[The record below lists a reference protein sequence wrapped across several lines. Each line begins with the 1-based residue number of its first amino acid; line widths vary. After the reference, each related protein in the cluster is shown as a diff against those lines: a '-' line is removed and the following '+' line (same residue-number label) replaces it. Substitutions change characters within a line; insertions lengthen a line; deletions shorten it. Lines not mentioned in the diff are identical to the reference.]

1 MIVKT
6 IKYTDYNGEK
16 REEDFYFNYS
26 RAEMIEMEASVEGGM
41 NVKIKKIIQSKST
54 KEAMV
59 LIKDII
65 LGAYGIKSDDGKR
78 FIKTDDIRKS
88 FEESE
93 SCRRT
98 SSAAIWAQMSEIMAS
113 FSPGDAGS
121 QRRNSRGWASSP
133 SRGRVFMARS
143 FHLK

>member
-1 MIVKT
+1 MIIKT
-6 IKYTDYNGEK
+6 IKYTDYNGAK

-26 RAEMIEMEASVEGGM
+26 RAEMIEMEASVDGGM
-41 NVKIKKIIQSKST
+41 DAKIKKIIQSKST

-78 FIKTDDIRKS
+78 FVKSEDIRKS

-93 SCRRT
+93 AYSELLVEFITDATQGDGNKITEFINGLINT
-98 SSAAIWAQMSEIMAS
+98 SGVANISALPAAS
-113 FSPGDAGS
+113 G
-121 QRRNSRGWASSP
+121 ASN
-133 SRGRVFMARS
+133 
-143 FHLK
+143 

>member
-93 SCRRT
+93 AYSELLVEFITDATQGEAKKITEFINGLINT
-98 SSAAIWAQMSEIMAS
+98 SGVANISALPAAS
-113 FSPGDAGS
+113 G
-121 QRRNSRGWASSP
+121 ASN
-133 SRGRVFMARS
+133 
-143 FHLK
+143 